1 MLRKS
6 QRGGAETRAKKQL
19 SDNRVSLIPG
29 CGFESGSQVKSE
41 PDCSAELVQS
51 SELIESVVHA
61 LATRN
66 CRSLRE
72 VTIALEGSC
81 VSLHGTVRTYYAK
94 QLAQQTVISVPG
106 VTKIFNALV
115 VE

>member
-6 QRGGAETRAKKQL
+6 QRIGTETGAKIRPP
-19 SDNRVSLIPG
+19 DHRICVIPES
-29 CGFESGSQVKSE
+29 GFEDGSPVLSE
-41 PDCSAELVQS
+41 PACSSELVQS
-51 SELIESVVHA
+51 SELIERIVRA
-61 LATRN
+61 LVTRN

-106 VTKIFNALV
+106 VTQLVNELV
-115 VE
+115 VN

>member
-6 QRGGAETRAKKQL
+6 QRIGAATGTQMRL
-19 SDNRVSLIPG
+19 SDHRVSVIPG
-29 CGFESGSQVKSE
+29 FGFEDGSSVKSE
-41 PDCSAELVQS
+41 PVCSAELVQS
-51 SELIESVVHA
+51 TKLIERVVHA

-106 VTKIFNALV
+106 VTKIVNELEV
-115 VE
+115 N